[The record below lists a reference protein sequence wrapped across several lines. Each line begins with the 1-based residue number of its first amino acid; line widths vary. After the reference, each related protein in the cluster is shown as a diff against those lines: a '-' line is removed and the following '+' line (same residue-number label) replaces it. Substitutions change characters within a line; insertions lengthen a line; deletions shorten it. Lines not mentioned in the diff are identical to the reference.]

1 MDDEIQKQSSQPIAL
16 DALDRRILRVLQ
28 TRADATQAELAE
40 EVAAS
45 PASCW
50 RRIKAME
57 AAGILREHVRLVD
70 PYAIGR
76 GLDVICQVR
85 MKAHE
90 PSARSGFEAFVQEH
104 DQIMECLS
112 MSGEWDYL
120 LRVVVGDVR
129 EFEQFLMGELLKHPS
144 VATSASHFALKRV
157 KYSTA
162 LPV

>member
-1 MDDEIQKQSSQPIAL
+1 MEKQPSHPSVPSL
-16 DALDRRILRVLQ
+16 DALDRRILQVLQ
-28 TRADATQAELAE
+28 ARADISQAELAQ

-50 RRIKAME
+50 RRVRALE
-57 AAGILREHVRLVD
+57 AGVLREHVRLVD
-70 PYAIGR
+70 PHAIGR

-85 MKAHE
+85 MKSHA
-90 PSARSGFEAFVQEH
+90 SGARGSFEEFAQEH

-129 EFEQFLMGELLKHPS
+129 EYEAFLMGELLKHPS
-144 VATSASHFALKRV
+144 VAASASHFALKRV
-157 KYSTA
+157 KYTTA
-162 LPV
+162 MPV